1 MMKATLSFILFI
13 VASIAC
19 LGQSYRFKIF
29 TEQQGLESRY
39 VNTINQDENGKLIIG
54 TGEGLFT
61 FDGFDFKA
69 YHKRQGL
76 VDELIQSSFHR
87 RNGEIWLGHGINAV
101 SIFHNEKI
109 QALDLSKY
117 FTGKVA
123 DICEDANGNVWL
135 ISQNS
140 GILKCSPDKQ
150 FTHYKNGL
158 EDYTLSCMYINSK
171 GRILLGTDM
180 GLIELKIQNDQLF
193 TTEIPDFPLTNV
205 TDIDASANYIFVSTE
220 DHGIYSCYLENNVYK
235 CRQLKYIHD
244 DLSTYYIRSIKVNS
258 ANELWLSTNQ
268 HGLIELSGFN
278 GSLFTSL
285 QAYNENGTNAAENI
299 NVSFHDVENN
309 LWIGT
314 IGKGLYCLEENYFA
328 EYQSSSFQV
337 GNSSLCSKNDTLYSG
352 FFGKLYISVVHPGM
366 LIDSLDSRS
375 GLPQDFITT
384 LHIDDSNNLW
394 IGTDK
399 NGVYWLQKGQKKLQ
413 HIELSKEF
421 SGVRINDIES
431 HDQNVYVATDY
442 GIFFIKNKKV
452 EYQATIETGLSAN
465 VIKALYKDS
474 NNKVWIA
481 TTTEDIPYIENNVI
495 KYLDGIFNDLQV
507 SIKCY
512 AEDLQGNVWAGT
524 DGTGVWRLTPKAPK
538 SYNRNNAL
546 KSDYCYSLYCD
557 TKNNIWVGHRASISK
572 INLND
577 NTANVYE
584 PDGTSNRA
592 FTDNALVACFGENLI
607 FGTNNGIL
615 RYDASKDIPNQ
626 FEPILDLTR
635 LIISDSIQPLNSKII
650 LPYGDYK
657 FEFYFRGISLKDPI
671 GVQYQFILENL
682 ESEWS
687 KATTEN
693 VARFNHLAPGTY
705 TFKVKCYNS
714 DGIGGQTIKSI
725 EITIKKPF
733 WQTWWF
739 YFIIFFLIIF
749 TVRVIITRR
758 ELILR
763 DNQVKLQKA
772 LDERTKEVVE
782 QKELLE
788 IKNKDITD
796 SILYAKNIQNAML
809 PPKGALSR
817 HFSDAYVYYEPR
829 DIVSGDFYFVERF
842 GNKIILAVADC
853 TGHGVPGA
861 FMSLIGSTL
870 IKDVAKMRDVNSP
883 LELLS
888 VLDHELDVILNKNIE
903 TAGIPDGMDISIID
917 YDVVTKELRFASAN
931 RPMFLYQNGKLI
943 EVRGNRRSIGDV
955 IERNRT
961 EFSQQSFQLSEGD
974 IIYMFSDGI
983 TDQFGG
989 PFAKKIKRKGIGEH
1003 ISMHSHLS
1011 LIEQREALKDFIN
1024 SWKGDLE
1031 QLDDMIMLA
1040 VQV

>member
-1 MMKATLSFILFI
+1 MKATLSFILFI

-61 FDGFDFKA
+61 FDGFEFKA

-87 RNGEIWLGHGINAV
+87 SNGEIWLGHGINAV
-101 SIFHNEKI
+101 SVFKNEKI
-109 QALDLSKY
+109 QPLDLSKY

-123 DICEDANGNVWL
+123 DICEDKDQNVWL

-140 GILKCSPDKQ
+140 GILKYSTNKQ
-150 FTHYKNGL
+150 LTHYVKGL
-158 EDYTLSCMYINSK
+158 ESYTLSSIYIAAN
-171 GRILLGTDM
+171 GRMLVGTDM
-180 GLIELKIQNDQLF
+180 GLIEIKIQND
-193 TTEIPDFPLTNV
+193 EIKVIEIINFPLTNV
-205 TDIDASANYIFVSTE
+205 TDIAASQNYIFVSTE
-220 DHGIYSCYLENNVYK
+220 DSGIFTCYLENNVYQS
-235 CRQLKYIHD
+235 RQIQYLNS
-244 DLSTYYIRSIKVNS
+244 DLSSYYIRSIKVNS
-258 ANELWLSTNQ
+258 GNEVWLSTNQ

-285 QAYNENGTNAAENI
+285 QAFNENGTNAAENI

-328 EYQSSSFQV
+328 EYQSSQFRS
-337 GNSSLCSKNDTLYSG
+337 GNSSLFSKNDTLYSG
-352 FFGKLYISVVHPGM
+352 FYGKVYVSVVHPGM
-366 LIDSLDSRS
+366 VVDSLDTRN
-375 GLPQDFITT
+375 GLPLDNITMV
-384 LHIDDSNNLW
+384 HIDQENTLW
-394 IGTDK
+394 IGTEK
-399 NGVYWLQKGQKKLQ
+399 NGVYFMQARQKKLQ
-413 HIELSKEF
+413 RLELSKEF
-421 SGVRINDIES
+421 SDARINDIES
-431 HDQNVYVATDY
+431 QDDNVYVATDY

-452 EYQATIETGLSAN
+452 AHQATIETGLSAN
-465 VIKALYKDS
+465 VIKALHKDS
-474 NNKVWIA
+474 KSRIWIA
-481 TTTEDIPYIENNVI
+481 TTTEDIPYIHNNTI
-495 KYLDGIFNDLQV
+495 HYLKDIFSGQQV
-507 SIKCY
+507 SIKCF
-512 AEDLQGNVWAGT
+512 AEDLQGNIWAGT
-524 DGTGVWRLTPKAPK
+524 DGTGVWRMTPKEPK
-538 SYNRNNAL
+538 TYNRTNAL

-557 TKNNIWVGHRASISK
+557 NKNNIWVGHRASISR

-584 PDGTSNRA
+584 PDATSNRA
-592 FTDNALVACFGENLI
+592 FTDNSLVTCFGENLI
-607 FGTNNGIL
+607 FGTNSGIL

-626 FEPILDLTR
+626 FEPILNFTR
-635 LIISDSIQPLNSKII
+635 LLISDSIYALNNKIL

-657 FEFYFRGISLKDPI
+657 FEFYFRGISLKDPT
-671 GVQYQFILENL
+671 GVQYQFILEGL
-682 ESEWS
+682 ETEWS

-693 VARFNHLAPGTY
+693 FARFNHLSPGTY

-714 DGIGGQTIKSI
+714 DGIGGQTIKTI
-725 EITIKKPF
+725 EIEIRKPF

-739 YFIIFFLIIF
+739 YFIIFFIIIF
-749 TVRVIITRR
+749 IVRLIITRR
-758 ELILR
+758 ERILKE
-763 DNQVKLQKA
+763 NQIKLQKA

-796 SILYAKNIQNAML
+796 SIIYAKNIQNAML
-809 PPKGALSR
+809 PPKGALNK
-817 HFSDAYVYYEPR
+817 HFSDAYVYYKPR

-842 GNKIILAVADC
+842 GNKVIVAVADC

-870 IKDVAKMRDVNSP
+870 IKDVAKMRDVNTP

-888 VLDHELDVILNKNIE
+888 VLDHELNVILNKKIE

-931 RPMFLYQNGKLI
+931 RPMFVYQNKQLI

-961 EFSQQSFQLSEGD
+961 EFTEQSFLLSEGD

-989 PFAKKIKRKGIGEH
+989 PLTKKIKRKGLGD
-1003 ISMHSHLS
+1003 HLK
-1011 LIEQREALKDFIN
+1011 LHCHLPLNQQREALKEFIN
-1024 SWKGDLE
+1024 SWKGEHD

-1040 VQV
+1040 IQI